1 VNNDL
6 VDELDRIL
14 SAIHPLLAQLAVEHR
29 LEPHAIER
37 WHWDAPEISL
47 SWLDG
52 HMGLIN
58 KSLRFYVDL
67 NGGGDVSPFLVKS
80 EVNAWQD
87 LDAIG
92 GAIRRWQH
100 QTLKGALEVGAA
112 EELRGKVFELIQLRD
127 RGYETVSRWRSEDL
141 TRTERLPPLAIGAQG
156 SRQSFTG

>member
-1 VNNDL
+1 MNNDL

-14 SAIHPLLAQLAVEHR
+14 SAIQPLLAQLAAEHR

-52 HMGLIN
+52 QLGLIN

-67 NGGGDVSPFLVKS
+67 NGGGDGSPFLVNS

-92 GAIRRWQH
+92 SAIRRWQH

-112 EELRGKVFELIQLRD
+112 EELRGIVLELILLRD

-141 TRTERLPPLAIGAQG
+141 TRIERLPPLSIGARD